1 MKGMNTTIQHII
13 LLPGTN
19 VIHIFHQKSKKKFIK
34 RQLKLIVM
42 TGLSRLD
49 MIKHLISCSLLV
61 GAILLTH
68 EAMSSN
74 NSLNNLSITIN

>member
-1 MKGMNTTIQHII
+1 
-13 LLPGTN
+13 
-19 VIHIFHQKSKKKFIK
+19 
-34 RQLKLIVM
+34 M